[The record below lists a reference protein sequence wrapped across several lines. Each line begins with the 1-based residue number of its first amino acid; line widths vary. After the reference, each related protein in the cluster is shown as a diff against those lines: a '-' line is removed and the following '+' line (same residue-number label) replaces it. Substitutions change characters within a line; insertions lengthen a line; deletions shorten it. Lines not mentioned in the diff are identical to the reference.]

1 MRILVVGGTKFVGRH
16 FVAAALAAGHELTL
30 LHRGTSGPDLFPQ
43 AEHLLADRNGDLS
56 VLAGREFDATVDVSA
71 YLPRQVSSLASA
83 LDGRGGHHLFVSTV
97 SVYAPPLGPNISE
110 SAPLLAP
117 ADADVVEVTDD
128 TYGPLKVASEL
139 TAADR
144 YGAALSI
151 VRPTYVVG
159 PHDHTWRFPWWVHR
173 IAAGGEV
180 LAPGPYDAPT
190 QVIDA
195 RDQATFM
202 TGLLE
207 QSVSG
212 TFHTVSP
219 EPPYGFGD
227 LLEAI
232 AARLA
237 PPGTTLR
244 WVDPAPLLAADLP
257 GDPFPLW
264 TAGEPQLDGIAA
276 DPAAAI
282 GAGLSVRPIGQT
294 AEETWE
300 WVRST
305 SGPPPGIGLSRARE
319 TELLRSLPD

>member
-264 TAGEPQLDGIAA
+264 TAGEPELDGIAA

-282 GAGLSVRPIGQT
+282 GAGLSVRPIEQT

-300 WVRST
+300 WVCST

>member
-1 MRILVVGGTKFVGRH
+1 M
-16 FVAAALAAGHELTL
+16 AAALE
-30 LHRGTSGPDLFPQ
+30 
-43 AEHLLADRNGDLS
+43 
-56 VLAGREFDATVDVSA
+56 
-71 YLPRQVSSLASA
+71 
-83 LDGRGGHHLFVSTV
+83 GRGGRHLFVSTV

-110 SAPLLAP
+110 SAPLLPP
-117 ADADVVEVTDD
+117 AAADVTVVDND
-128 TYGPLKVASEL
+128 TYGPLKVACEL
-139 TAADR
+139 AAADL
-144 YGAALSI
+144 YGPALAI

-159 PHDHTWRFPWWVHR
+159 PHDHTWRFPWWVRR

-207 QSVSG
+207 RTVSG

-232 AARLA
+232 ASRVA

-244 WVDPAPLLAADLP
+244 WVDPAPLLAADLA

-264 TAGEPQLDGIAA
+264 TAGEPELDGIAA
-276 DPAAAI
+276 DPAAAVA
-282 GAGLSVRPIGQT
+282 AGLSVRSIEQT

-305 SGPPPGIGLSRARE
+305 SGPPPGIGLSPERE
-319 TELLRSLPD
+319 AELLRSLAD

>member
-16 FVAAALAAGHELTL
+16 FVATALAAGHDLTL
-30 LHRGTSGPDLFPQ
+30 LHRGTSGPDLFPE
-43 AEHLLADRNGDLS
+43 AEHLRADRNGDLS
-56 VLAGREFDATVDVSA
+56 VLAGRGFDATVDVSA
-71 YLPRQVSSLASA
+71 YLPQQVSSLASA
-83 LDGRGGHHLFVSTV
+83 LDGRGGRHLFVSTV

-117 ADADVVEVTDD
+117 AAADVTEVTND
-128 TYGPLKVASEL
+128 TYGPLKVACEL
-139 TAADR
+139 TATDR
-144 YGAALSI
+144 YGAELSI

-159 PHDHTWRFPWWVHR
+159 PHDHTWRFPWWVRR

-207 QSVSG
+207 RSISG

-232 AARLA
+232 AARVA

-244 WVDPAPLLAADLP
+244 WVDPAPLLAADLA

-264 TAGEPQLDGIAA
+264 TAGEPELDGIAA
-276 DPAAAI
+276 DPGAAI
-282 GAGLSVRPIGQT
+282 AAGLSVRPIEQT

-305 SGPPPGIGLSRARE
+305 SGPPAGIGLSPQRE
-319 TELLRSLPD
+319 TELLRSLAD